1 MATFGKLLLGLDID
15 QKGAKRVYIALNRV
29 INETEKLNNSTI
41 KLAKTLTGPLRSG
54 FDLVKQGAIELA
66 KETYNVGTSFE
77 QAIQTVKAISGE
89 TAENMRLLEMETRKL
104 GSTTS
109 FTATEAANAMT
120 TLARSGMKAQQLLS
134 TTSSALLFAGAA
146 STTLDKSASLLAA
159 TLKQF
164 TMQTEQS
171 AYVTDVFTTAL
182 KESLFDM
189 QSLTAAMRYGGSVG
203 SSFNMTLEET
213 VASLAMFRN
222 LGLEGSMAGTQFRMA
237 MSKASKETNRGR
249 AVLEKYNLSYKDIN
263 PTLNTFMEIMEKV
276 GKVNMSVT
284 DIIAVF
290 GVRSAGSIAKISREA
305 VKLDNEYDKLMTSM
319 RLGAGVTQ
327 QVYDEVQNTVERQM
341 LVVKSAQEEIAIT
354 MFESFKNPLRDLL
367 KTVSETLNK
376 VSQAFQFLSFSET
389 NNAINALSRSIE
401 SVGPSLIKA
410 YIGFYEL
417 VIETTKALS
426 EMAPAIISFV
436 NVSITGLK
444 LLVRFFRILNY
455 AVDGVANLFSGL
467 INILQLI
474 LIPIKKL
481 AVFVGILS
489 ETESKVTDVTL
500 ALDRLFAL
508 IAGAITG
515 GAMYIFL
522 ISLGKLVV
530 LFGRVRFAVQQFRAV
545 LIATRVAMTGLDTAT
560 KALTASQLLLG
571 GGYLKIATLVL
582 SIVASIGAYSF
593 AMSGLNEETNEAINL
608 NEQLQQALS
617 KTREQY
623 TADVDG
629 NVTTKESIQLID
641 QYIQKIKNSSDALT
655 ENQKNTIKSLEQTKS
670 LTTEQTKQGVASGHL
685 VEVQS
690 RLTSGSREI
699 ATAYISVRDA
709 LSMSSDVSDD
719 FGISL
724 DNMLDQIQKTS
735 PDVVRLEGDLHRLG
749 SSISQLK
756 SLRIRL
762 DEEDLSSGLGSLL
775 SQMNLLGDSV
785 EETDAKIVAQM
796 NNLNK
801 EYRKTKREV
810 NEIYDAN
817 DDLKDS
823 IFELGGT
830 SEEIKAI
837 INRMAELNK
846 ETAQYEAKVKSSSA
860 LVERWT
866 QLSQMGISDDA
877 IKNTHLLSEGFG
889 VVDGTLNDAKST
901 LQGYIQNL
909 NLFRKTYEGILSQ
922 LLLGE
927 EELNKPTEDS
937 GSGTVDARYK
947 NMYEARLKLME
958 KVAKRERDVFA
969 LNAEVERNKL
979 QDRFKE
985 IHDHFKKEMAL
996 YKKGSAQRRRL
1007 ARQERAL
1014 IAQEYSSS
1022 LNERMNSFAS
1032 YTSNLIS
1039 DTNKQFNNELQ
1050 NIEQVKTDKI
1060 KALQAETSANKSL
1073 ADIKDASL
1081 KGETKS
1087 ERQLANVAKL
1097 RLKSLVDSAKQLE
1110 IVSTLQEEANAFAS
1124 ERARKELQ
1132 MEKTGDSPAIFKAK
1146 QSILSAEREIAKAKA
1161 EQARYQSDLD
1171 DLEGKTGEEARIRI
1185 GMLQAYISEIEV
1197 AKKGALKENLN
1208 LAKQALAEQE
1218 ALEKEAFEDEVARRT
1233 KFVDIAK
1240 LVHDKIGRSRN
1251 ILYRNVAKIDELDL
1265 KKRKFNLA
1273 ELTQYGI
1280 SEDNVKLLNK
1290 MLVSSKEEVI
1300 TLQKEKAIRAIERE
1314 YSKKKRDLDK
1324 ETLDR
1329 AKKSTE
1335 ELLGNQKTLY
1345 QRLRDQQDIAVE
1357 EARKSSDELA
1367 DRTKKI
1373 YDDVIPKVVQ
1383 KAVDDLYFIYGKNTE
1398 DILLLEEQL
1407 LQSRNRNITNLF
1419 NDTTSNIE
1427 ESVKAYIQSFDG
1439 LSGGEIFEKI
1449 TNDIKKSFVDFGVSI
1464 GQFGTSIKQSL
1475 SSWGSFVSA
1484 VKAGSKD
1491 ALSSSMNILSFINP
1505 YKSFN
1510 QEIIQI
1516 EIDKEKKLDEF
1527 RKRRK
1532 KLEADFDIELL
1543 ELKVKAGKDLTGV
1556 ERQQFELA
1564 QRIKDE
1570 EAQYVK
1576 DTEAKKTQ
1584 VIFAALQK
1592 TVEFAKN
1599 YANTIMGFYTKVFNG
1614 LTRIA
1619 SIGTQAFSKLTGFSF
1634 NFDTALGDIVSK
1646 MDEVNEKQKE
1656 IQQGVVDARFSPE
1669 QAAEGMAGVAQSPA
1683 QLATEFIDNLIEK
1696 SFTFIDTFAEAGPE
1710 LIRRLGERLPEITAK
1725 LAETLPQAIQGF
1737 MEALPILIDGIAETA
1752 SQFITIIIEL
1762 LPDLIDQ
1769 LVEVLSDKLPDI
1781 IEVLIEKLPQ
1791 IATSLL
1797 NAIVEVLPILLT
1809 GFIRLLPTLLRV
1821 GINAIIQLIPLI
1833 INAFVFELI
1842 PMLPMIAKELV
1853 VGIVKGIGVL
1863 LLSVVKSLGD
1873 FLGFD
1878 TSGLADTIN
1887 NIGGGSTAYNAPTGF
1902 YSGINYVPQRM
1913 LAELHQGEAVIPAD
1927 VNARRMGGAQNPAL
1941 AGSSALGARGSNSA
1955 PQPIDIAVMA
1965 EGRLLDSVQV
1975 LAMDRGHAP
1984 KLNKRFQR
1992 ASGVKVGF
2000 SRGKFSKYN

>member
-15 QKGAKRVYIALNRV
+15 QKGAKKVYIALNRV
-29 INETEKLNNSTI
+29 INETEKLNNATI
-41 KLAKTLTGPLRSG
+41 KLAKTLTGPLASG
-54 FDLVKQGAIELA
+54 FELVKQGAIELA

-89 TAENMRLLEMETRKL
+89 TAENMRLLEEETRRL

-171 AYVTDVFTTAL
+171 AFVTDVFTTAL

-189 QSLTAAMRYGGSVG
+189 QSLTAAMRYGGAIG

-276 GKVNMSVT
+276 GKANMSVT

-354 MFESFKNPLRDLL
+354 MFDSFKGPLRDLL
-367 KTVSETLNK
+367 KIVASTLNE
-376 VSQAFQFLSFSET
+376 VSQSFKFLSFDGISKEFDLLGKQ
-389 NNAINALSRSIE
+389 IQKLSPSIVKVFISYYEVISLSVSAL
-401 SVGPSLIKA
+401 
-410 YIGFYEL
+410 
-417 VIETTKALS
+417 T
-426 EMAPAIISFV
+426 EMAPTFVSFV
-436 NVSITGLK
+436 NVSLTGFK
-444 LLVRFFRILNY
+444 V
-455 AVDGVANLFSGL
+455 L
-467 INILQLI
+467 INLGRL
-474 LIPIKKL
+474 LNS
-481 AVFVGILS
+481 VFRGFAGVIGSILS
-489 ETESKVTDVTL
+489 PFRKLGVILGVFEDTSSRVKDVTSD
-500 ALDRLFAL
+500 LDRLFTL
-508 IAGAITG
+508 IFSAVAGGAI
-515 GAMYIFL
+515 YIFL
-522 ISLGKLVV
+522 IGLGKLIV
-530 LFGRVRFAVQQFRAV
+530 LFGKVRIAVQTLSSAF
-545 LIATRVAMTGLDTAT
+545 VAMRATMFGLQVQTQSLSAAT
-560 KALTASQLLLG
+560 LLLG
-571 GGYLKIATLVL
+571 GGWIKIIALL
-582 SIVASIGAYSF
+582 GSLGASLFLYNTS
-593 AMSGLNEETNEAINL
+593 LNEVNTTTSDAIKLNRILQSTLARVREDFTAGAAGNIVNTDSMIVIDQFIEKIRMSSDTL
-608 NEQLQQALS
+608 NE
-617 KTREQY
+617 Y
-623 TADVDG
+623 
-629 NVTTKESIQLID
+629 
-641 QYIQKIKNSSDALT
+641 
-655 ENQKNTIKSLEQTKS
+655 QKNTIKSLEASKK
-670 LTTEQTKQGVASGHL
+670 LTTEQTVQGIESGHL
-685 VEVQS
+685 IEVQKVLNE
-690 RLTSGSREI
+690 RTG
-699 ATAYISVRDA
+699 AQAKAFISVRDLLA
-709 LSMSSDVSDD
+709 SSGVETKNFATRLDTLIEKQRDAAKSAREFKTQGVLLLKQIENMKEMKISLEVLAKNDVDLSDQLKQKLSFV
-719 FGISL
+719 GISAT
-724 DNMLDQIQKTS
+724 DAQDALDQLNASLKS
-735 PDVVRLEGDLHRLG
+735 SNEEMLKAGR
-749 SSISQLK
+749 SSIEFTNETEKATDAINGMIGESSELDIIVAKAK
-756 SLRIRL
+756 SLSNEMDHYQRVQSQANTEVRAWQDIMSR
-762 DEEDLSSGLGSLL
+762 GL
-775 SQMNLLGDSV
+775 
-785 EETDAKIVAQM
+785 T
-796 NNLNK
+796 
-801 EYRKTKREV
+801 
-810 NEIYDAN
+810 NE
-817 DDLKDS
+817 
-823 IFELGGT
+823 
-830 SEEIKAI
+830 EEIKKLIEQYFAI
-837 INRMAELNK
+837 DNVSDSLDQAKTKLAEYSASLN
-846 ETAQYEAKVKSSSA
+846 
-860 LVERWT
+860 
-866 QLSQMGISDDA
+866 M
-877 IKNTHLLSEGFG
+877 
-889 VVDGTLNDAKST
+889 
-901 LQGYIQNL
+901 
-909 NLFRKTYEGILSQ
+909 FRRAYEGLIGQ
-922 LLLGE
+922 LLAGE
-927 EELNKPTEDS
+927 EELNKPDKDG
-937 GSGTVDARYK
+937 GSGRVDARYK
-947 NMYEARLKLME
+947 SMYEARLKLME

-969 LNAEVERNKL
+969 LNAEVEKNKL

-1032 YTSNLIS
+1032 YTSKLVS
-1039 DTNKQFNNELQ
+1039 DTDKQFNNELQ
-1050 NIEQVKTDKI
+1050 NIKQVKTDKI
-1060 KALQAETSANKSL
+1060 KALQEETSANKAL
-1073 ADIKDASL
+1073 AEIKDTSL
-1081 KGETKS
+1081 KG
-1087 ERQLANVAKL
+1087 ANKEEIKAAKIAKL
-1097 RLKSLVDSAKQLE
+1097 QLKSLVDRAEQLE
-1110 IVSTLQEEANAFAS
+1110 VVSTLQEEANAFAS

-1146 QSILSAEREIAKAKA
+1146 QSIVSAEQEIAKAKA
-1161 EQARYQSDLD
+1161 EQAKFQSELNS
-1171 DLEGKTGEEARIRI
+1171 LEGSTDQDKKARIGVLETNI
-1185 GMLQAYISEIEV
+1185 KNIQLIERQQ
-1197 AKKGALKENLN
+1197 LEESLN
-1208 LAKQALAEQE
+1208 LAKQGLAEQE

-1233 KFVDIAK
+1233 KYVDIAK
-1240 LVHDKIGRSRN
+1240 FVHDKIGRSRN
-1251 ILYRNVAKIDELDL
+1251 ILYKDVAKIDELDL
-1265 KKRKFNLA
+1265 KKRQFNLA

-1280 SEDNVKLLNK
+1280 SEDNVRLLNK

-1314 YSKKKRDLDK
+1314 YSKKKRNLDR
-1324 ETLDR
+1324 ETLDK

-1373 YDDVIPKVVQ
+1373 YDDIIPKVVQ
-1383 KAVDDLYFIYGKNTE
+1383 KAVDDLYFVYGENTE
-1398 DILLLEEQL
+1398 QILALEEQL

-1419 NDTTSNIE
+1419 NETTSNIE
-1427 ESVKAYIQSFDG
+1427 ESVKGYIQSFAG
-1439 LSGGEIFEKI
+1439 LSVGEIFGKI
-1449 TNDIKKSFVDFGVSI
+1449 TKDIKKPFTDFGQAFDDFKKKVSESK
-1464 GQFGTSIKQSL
+1464 FTFSDFKK
-1475 SSWGSFVSA
+1475 SA
-1484 VKAGSKD
+1484 LEGAESVLK
-1491 ALSSSMNILSFINP
+1491 SSMNMLSFINP
-1505 YKSFN
+1505 YKSFA
-1510 QEIIQI
+1510 QEITQI

-1532 KLEADFDIELL
+1532 KLEEDFDIELI
-1543 ELKVKAGKDLTGV
+1543 ELKVDAGKDLTEI

-1570 EAQYVK
+1570 EAQYIK

-1584 VIFAALQK
+1584 VVFAALQK

-1599 YANTIMGFYTKVFNG
+1599 YANTIMGYYTKVFNG

-1696 SFTFIDTFAEAGPE
+1696 SFTFMDTFAEAGPE

-1737 MEALPILIDGIAETA
+1737 MEALPLLIDGIAETA
-1752 SQFITIIIEL
+1752 SQFITIIVEN

-1809 GFIRLLPTLLRV
+1809 GFIKLLPTLLRV

-1853 VGIVKGIGVL
+1853 VGIVKGVGVL

-1878 TSGLADTIN
+1878 TAGLADTIN

-1927 VNARRMGGAQNPAL
+1927 VNARRMGNAQNPAL